1 MLMLNIPNMQRAKLD
16 YFMLHVMSMI
26 NIKRILLFLLFSKH
40 MIANMNLNVKDN
52 I

>member
-1 MLMLNIPNMQRAKLD
+1 MLMLNIPNMQRVKLE

-26 NIKRILLFLLFSKH
+26 NITWILLFFSKH
-40 MIANMNLNVKDN
+40 MLANMNLNVKDN